1 MILMKVVRS
10 GVVALFTILSLS
22 LALTGNVM
30 AVECKGKSSSA
41 CNSSN
46 SCSWVKGYTRS
57 DGAKV
62 SSFCRAKPGKSS
74 GEKKSTKKKKATDT
88 KKKKSTKKSDSKEK
102 KDSKKT
108 KTKKKSETDKKAKKK
123 TDKKKSDKKK
133 KKKKSD
139 KKKDKKK
146 S

>member
-1 MILMKVVRS
+1 MTSIKAIRSAIVV
-10 GVVALFTILSLS
+10 VMAALSLVLS
-22 LALTGNVM
+22 GNVL

-41 CNSSN
+41 CDASN

-62 SSFCRAKPGKSS
+62 SSFCRAKPGKST
-74 GEKKSTKKKKATDT
+74 GETKKATKKKKADT
-88 KKKKSTKKSDSKEK
+88 KKKSDTKKKTDSKKTAKKKSDSKK
-102 KDSKKT
+102 KDTKKT
-108 KTKKKSETDKKAKKK
+108 
-123 TDKKKSDKKK
+123 KKKSDKKDK
-133 KKKKSD
+133 DKKKKSS